1 MCRGKPQCTELPDRA
16 SMHPLAPLPLPRQF
30 TAALGALHDG
40 IRRAADGDISEA
52 TVLLAR
58 FPDKEARDWGI
69 NHGQISGRSRW
80 RLLGEPLRPPA
91 LEPQVSR
98 RTVSAALTLEVYE
111 RDCYQC
117 QYCGLPVIPRE
128 VLRATTRVVGST
140 AFGTGKPNDDNH
152 GGALLSW
159 AQVDHVMPWSLG
171 GATDRLNLVTS
182 CWACNYGKHNYT
194 LEQIA
199 VTDPTKRTPV
209 AWREGSWGRWDGLTS
224 LLPALLALQ
233 PYNPVNSGARPLLGT

>member
-1 MCRGKPQCTELPDRA
+1 MCKGEQQCSELPNLA
-16 SMHPLAPLPLPRQF
+16 SLHPLAPMPLPWQF

-52 TVLLAR
+52 KVLLAR

-69 NHGQISGRSRW
+69 KHGQISGRSRW
-80 RLLGEPLRPPA
+80 RLLGKPPPPPA
-91 LEPQVSR
+91 VGPQTTL
-98 RTVSAALTLEVYE
+98 RTVSAALTQKVYK

-171 GATDRLNLVTS
+171 GATDRSNLVTS

-199 VTDPTKRTPV
+199 VMDPRTRMPV
-209 AWREGSWGRWDGLTS
+209 ARREGSWYWWDGLMS
-224 LLPALLALQ
+224 LLPALHRRA
-233 PYNPVNSGARPLLGT
+233 A